1 MRDYPVVVWLLGAA
15 AVAISHRWVPESTW
29 LMVHLILLG
38 ALTHAVMVWSRHFS
52 QALLKV
58 RLDETA
64 ERRHTVRLWLVSI
77 GALLVFIGVPTTLWW
92 VTLMGALVVTAAVL
106 WHGLALWRALRKALP
121 GRFRVSIRY
130 YIVAALSLPV
140 GVGFGVALAWGL
152 SDDWHARLLVAHSMT
167 NLLGWFGLTVAGTL
181 VTFWPTVLRTKM
193 DQRAD
198 KLAQQALPILI
209 TGLAILVAGSL
220 LGMRPLAVGGLAFY
234 FVGLLWWGR
243 ALIVPARTKPP
254 RAYAGGAIGAAVIW
268 FTVCIVWLG
277 YLLLTT
283 DDIQLATTYPLL
295 AGVFA
300 AGFGAQILTGALSY
314 LIPSVLGG
322 GPSVVRIGN
331 SWFDKAAGFR
341 LIVING
347 GILVFLLATPSWVK
361 VVISVLVLG
370 AMVTFV
376 PLMFG
381 AIRHTVAERRR
392 LAHGGDTRP
401 YEEPRSI
408 WTAGQLLAAVAALSV
423 AVAAGVGIDPAAAG
437 LSQPQ
442 TSQAA
447 VAPTGEVVRVEV
459 KALDMA
465 YEPSVIEVDP
475 GDQLIIELVN
485 EDPTNF
491 HDLMVGGIRSP
502 RLGVGERTELDLGI
516 IGEST
521 EGWCTVA
528 GHRQMGMTLQIVVGD
543 TPVQSDGEHQ
553 GHETQARVTAD
564 AEAEIGRIVDPVL
577 APLTD
582 ETVHELTMTVTEEPL
597 EVAPGVWQNRWT
609 FNGSSVGPTLHGRV
623 GDVFVITL
631 INDGTMGHS
640 IDFHAGALAPDEPM
654 RTIAPGESLTYRFTA
669 ERAGVWMYHCST
681 APMSA
686 HIAAGMHGAVVIEP
700 DDLPEVDHSYVL
712 VQSEVYLDG
721 PAASAQEA
729 TEVNVDAVSSEQP
742 DFVVFNGIANQYD
755 QQPFEVNT
763 GDRARFWVLDAGPN
777 RASSFH
783 IVGGQFDT
791 MYIEG
796 SYLLKDGR
804 DAFGTENGG
813 AQAMGLEAAQGGFV
827 ELVFPEPGHYSVV
840 SHSMVDAERG
850 AHGIVRVTDR

>member
-1 MRDYPVVVWLLGAA
+1 M
-15 AVAISHRWVPESTW
+15 
-29 LMVHLILLG
+29 
-38 ALTHAVMVWSRHFS
+38 
-52 QALLKV
+52 
-58 RLDETA
+58 
-64 ERRHTVRLWLVSI
+64 
-77 GALLVFIGVPTTLWW
+77 
-92 VTLMGALVVTAAVL
+92 
-106 WHGLALWRALRKALP
+106 
-121 GRFRVSIRY
+121 
-130 YIVAALSLPV
+130 
-140 GVGFGVALAWGL
+140 
-152 SDDWHARLLVAHSMT
+152 
-167 NLLGWFGLTVAGTL
+167 
-181 VTFWPTVLRTKM
+181 
-193 DQRAD
+193 
-198 KLAQQALPILI
+198 
-209 TGLAILVAGSL
+209 
-220 LGMRPLAVGGLAFY
+220 
-234 FVGLLWWGR
+234 
-243 ALIVPARTKPP
+243 
-254 RAYAGGAIGAAVIW
+254 
-268 FTVCIVWLG
+268 
-277 YLLLTT
+277 
-283 DDIQLATTYPLL
+283 
-295 AGVFA
+295 
-300 AGFGAQILTGALSY
+300 
-314 LIPSVLGG
+314 
-322 GPSVVRIGN
+322 
-331 SWFDKAAGFR
+331 
-341 LIVING
+341 
-347 GILVFLLATPSWVK
+347 K

-669 ERAGVWMYHCST
+669 ERAGSGCTT
-681 APMSA
+681 ARRRP
-686 HIAAGMHGAVVIEP
+686 
-700 DDLPEVDHSYVL
+700 
-712 VQSEVYLDG
+712 
-721 PAASAQEA
+721 
-729 TEVNVDAVSSEQP
+729 
-742 DFVVFNGIANQYD
+742 
-755 QQPFEVNT
+755 
-763 GDRARFWVLDAGPN
+763 
-777 RASSFH
+777 
-783 IVGGQFDT
+783 
-791 MYIEG
+791 
-796 SYLLKDGR
+796 
-804 DAFGTENGG
+804 
-813 AQAMGLEAAQGGFV
+813 
-827 ELVFPEPGHYSVV
+827 
-840 SHSMVDAERG
+840 
-850 AHGIVRVTDR
+850 